1 MPDTPGTRSISAP
14 VSNIVVM
21 LIKFHKGALKV
32 YRGNPLCTTEA
43 TKKVIE
49 TAETLQ
55 LIGT

>member
-1 MPDTPGTRSISAP
+1 MKGNYF
-14 VSNIVVM
+14 SNIVLM
-21 LIKFHKGALKV
+21 LFKFHKGALKV

-55 LIGT
+55 LIGSQF